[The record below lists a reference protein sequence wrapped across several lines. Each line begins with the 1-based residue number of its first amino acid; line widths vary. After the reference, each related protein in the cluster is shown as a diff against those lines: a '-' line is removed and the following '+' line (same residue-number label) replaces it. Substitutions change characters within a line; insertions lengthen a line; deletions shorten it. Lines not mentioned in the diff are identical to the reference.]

1 MLPQCQTGW
10 TPLEVPR
17 AKSVADHELSGTL
30 RFSIV
35 IYGCKKPSN
44 NKQAGRPPKTTN
56 KTNKRDSK
64 D

>member
-1 MLPQCQTGW
+1 
-10 TPLEVPR
+10 VPR
-17 AKSVADHELSGTL
+17 AKSVAAHELSGTL

-44 NKQAGRPPKTTN
+44 KAGRPKTVN